1 MATCQITNPV
11 TAILLVLVADRA
23 PVCQVLEFVVE
34 IMLLVVE
41 EVLNAFFSFMSCAH
55 CVLCFFLLP
64 LHHMS
69 SVLLL
74 ECVRVTLH
82 FCFILL

>member
-41 EVLNAFFSFMSCAH
+41 EAREKTAYHTC
-55 CVLCFFLLP
+55 
-64 LHHMS
+64 
-69 SVLLL
+69 
-74 ECVRVTLH
+74 RTLSNSL
-82 FCFILL
+82 FDEKS